1 VCYINC
7 ALAIKSRDIE
17 SYSLRNN
24 QAVTPPYVYICIIAK
39 GYVTD
44 LAKGRY
50 VCSVASIKKK
60 FASSKYSTMASSSED
75 NVSRIKTGASLLANG
90 GTLTSVPCPK
100 CSGVQVRLGEKIT
113 CINCGNEVNTAAAAA
128 AGSHPNAERDK
139 AAPARASS
147 VLTSAAS
154 LIEEKIALIA
164 SEIRA
169 ENDISMQR
177 QKAELLEKYLTIL
190 EKTKSLIG

>member
-1 VCYINC
+1 
-7 ALAIKSRDIE
+7 
-17 SYSLRNN
+17 
-24 QAVTPPYVYICIIAK
+24 
-39 GYVTD
+39 
-44 LAKGRY
+44 
-50 VCSVASIKKK
+50 
-60 FASSKYSTMASSSED
+60 MASSED
-75 NVSRIKTGASLLANG
+75 NVSSRIKTGASLLANG

-128 AGSHPNAERDK
+128 AAGSQPNAERDK

-169 ENDISMQR
+169 ENDISIQR

>member
-1 VCYINC
+1 
-7 ALAIKSRDIE
+7 
-17 SYSLRNN
+17 
-24 QAVTPPYVYICIIAK
+24 
-39 GYVTD
+39 
-44 LAKGRY
+44 
-50 VCSVASIKKK
+50 
-60 FASSKYSTMASSSED
+60 MASSED
-75 NVSRIKTGASLLANG
+75 NVSSRIKTGASLLANG

-113 CINCGNEVNTAAAAA
+113 CINCGNEVNTAAA
-128 AGSHPNAERDK
+128 GSQPNAERDK
-139 AAPARASS
+139 AAPAQASS
-147 VLTSAAS
+147 ALTSAAS

-169 ENDISMQR
+169 ENDISIQR

>member
-1 VCYINC
+1 
-7 ALAIKSRDIE
+7 
-17 SYSLRNN
+17 
-24 QAVTPPYVYICIIAK
+24 
-39 GYVTD
+39 
-44 LAKGRY
+44 
-50 VCSVASIKKK
+50 
-60 FASSKYSTMASSSED
+60 MATSED

-113 CINCGNEVNTAAAAA
+113 CIHCGNEANTTAAG
-128 AGSHPNAERDK
+128 GSQPNSERDK
-139 AAPARASS
+139 VAPARASA

-154 LIEEKIALIA
+154 LIEEKIVLIA

-169 ENDISMQR
+169 ENDISVQR

>member
-1 VCYINC
+1 
-7 ALAIKSRDIE
+7 
-17 SYSLRNN
+17 
-24 QAVTPPYVYICIIAK
+24 
-39 GYVTD
+39 
-44 LAKGRY
+44 
-50 VCSVASIKKK
+50 
-60 FASSKYSTMASSSED
+60 MASSED

-113 CINCGNEVNTAAAAA
+113 CINCGNEVNTA
-128 AGSHPNAERDK
+128 GSQPNAERDK
-139 AAPARASS
+139 AAPARASA

-177 QKAELLEKYLTIL
+177 QKAELLERYLTIL

>member
-1 VCYINC
+1 
-7 ALAIKSRDIE
+7 
-17 SYSLRNN
+17 
-24 QAVTPPYVYICIIAK
+24 
-39 GYVTD
+39 
-44 LAKGRY
+44 
-50 VCSVASIKKK
+50 
-60 FASSKYSTMASSSED
+60 MASSSED

-128 AGSHPNAERDK
+128 GGSQPNAERDK

>member
-1 VCYINC
+1 
-7 ALAIKSRDIE
+7 
-17 SYSLRNN
+17 
-24 QAVTPPYVYICIIAK
+24 
-39 GYVTD
+39 
-44 LAKGRY
+44 
-50 VCSVASIKKK
+50 
-60 FASSKYSTMASSSED
+60 MASSED
-75 NVSRIKTGASLLANG
+75 NVSRIKTGASLLASG

-113 CINCGNEVNTAAAAA
+113 CINCGNEINTAAA
-128 AGSHPNAERDK
+128 GGNQPNAERDK